1 LQATSFVRMRR
12 SPLLLALAALLCAC
26 VAAPAAAAP
35 KRQYYVSLGDSYA
48 AGFQPTGVGRG
59 HYTRWGFAYQVPTKA
74 AHRGYRLKLVNFG
87 CGGATTSSLLHARGC
102 PPQSTGVDG
111 QRYPHRTQIA
121 AADRFLR
128 RHRHSTALVSVSIG
142 GNDVTACAKDPN
154 PIPCVTAATARIKRN
169 VARAAKRLRKAA
181 GPKVRI
187 VGTTYP
193 DVILGLYPGGTPS
206 EQSLATLSVAAFKG
220 LINPTLKAAYAKGNA
235 RFVDVTEAS
244 GAYIPFDRQKRLLPY
259 GYVPVAVARVCE
271 LSYYCAYRDIHLR
284 TDGYRLIARL
294 VADELPRRG

>member
-1 LQATSFVRMRR
+1 MRR
-12 SPLLLALAALLCAC
+12 LLPLLAVLLLLLACAAT
-26 VAAPAAAAP
+26 PAGAAP

-48 AGFQPTGVGRG
+48 AGYQPTGIGHG
-59 HYTRWGFAYQVPTKA
+59 HYTRQGFAYQVPGKA

-87 CGGATTSSLLHARGC
+87 CGGATTSSLLHAKGC
-102 PPQSTGVDG
+102 SPQSTGVDG
-111 QRYPHRTQIA
+111 RHYPHRTQIA

-128 RHRHSTALVSVSIG
+128 HHRHSTALVTVSIG
-142 GNDVTACAKDPN
+142 GNDVTACARTAN
-154 PIPCVTAATARIKRN
+154 PIPCVTAATARIERN
-169 VARAAKRLRKAA
+169 VAKAARRLRKAA
-181 GPKVRI
+181 GPQVRI

-193 DVILGLYPGGTPS
+193 DVILGLYPGGGAS
-206 EQSLATLSVAAFKG
+206 QQQLAMLSVAAFKS
-220 LINPTLKAAYAKGNA
+220 LINPALKGAYATGNA
-235 RFVDVTEAS
+235 DFVDVTKAS
-244 GAYIPFDRQKRLLPY
+244 GAYIPFSRQKQLLPY